1 MNKHT
6 VAILAFVVIG
16 GVLVFIAY
24 EYLTRPPLVI
34 SAFDPTSGDGTFQ
47 FGSQSGTM
55 GSGPVDAGWGW
66 SVAFVA
72 STDTG
77 WTARIT
83 RGGDLYEIIPV
94 TGTGTF

>member
-1 MNKHT
+1 MGKRAT
-6 VAILAFVVIG
+6 AILAFVVIG
-16 GVLVFIAY
+16 GVLVFVAY
-24 EYLTRPPLVI
+24 QYLTRPPLVI
-34 SAFDPTSGDGTFQ
+34 STFDPTSGTGTFQ

-55 GSGPVDAGWGW
+55 GQGSVDAGWGW

-77 WTARIT
+77 WTAKIT

-94 TGTGTF
+94 SGTGTF